1 MWWSGKRIKFPS
13 FYQFA
18 FDTLA
23 CPAMSTECERVFSAA
38 KKTITPER
46 NALSERVIEACEC
59 LKAWWRN
66 KVISVT
72 IEAARKRKAS
82 ATEED
87 EEQVGLPNWGT
98 PLIVIHY

>member
-1 MWWSGKRIKFPS
+1 
-13 FYQFA
+13 
-18 FDTLA
+18 
-23 CPAMSTECERVFSAA
+23 MSTECERVFSAA